1 MARNTS
7 LSSVGRAPD
16 CSCNKNV
23 SADIRVSPVQVRE
36 RGPITRYQLVYM
48 LEKVDTSGL
57 LSKSG
62 SGGQYHIINRLRTL
76 LVDLSREALREMNIG
91 RNQRAKRLL
100 STLSNINQCDDTLC
114 TM

>member
-36 RGPITRYQLVYM
+36 RGPIHRHQLM
-48 LEKVDTSGL
+48 DITDDIDTSGL
-57 LSKSG
+57 RSKSG
-62 SGGQYHIINRLRTL
+62 SENQISIINRLRNL
-76 LVDLSREALREMNIG
+76 LIDLSKEALRDMNIG

-100 STLSNINQCDDTLC
+100 TVLSEVGN
-114 TM
+114 

>member
-36 RGPITRYQLVYM
+36 RGPIHRDQLM
-48 LEKVDTSGL
+48 DIPDDIDISGL
-57 LSKSG
+57 RAKSG
-62 SGGQYHIINRLRTL
+62 IKEQYQIENEGFEL
-76 LVDLSREALREMNIG
+76 EEN
-91 RNQRAKRLL
+91 
-100 STLSNINQCDDTLC
+100 
-114 TM
+114 